1 MHPNRWISILKLV
14 GQDFVGEV
22 KISKA
27 CKIIVPV
34 PRHPGSDRVASSA
47 HTATLSSFEVARQ
60 LAFYKVPVPRS
71 HLARRLASDQKAS
84 CAEQVVTLF
93 LLLCTGEAELV
104 SRWHHTPTCQLFRC
118 TPCNLGHSDNARQ
131 QRKPRHTT
139 ALAPS
144 ACFDELRLTG

>member
-104 SRWHHTPTCQLFRC
+104 SRWHHTPTCNSSAAHRATLV
-118 TPCNLGHSDNARQ
+118 TP
-131 QRKPRHTT
+131 TT
-139 ALAPS
+139 PGSRGSQGIQPPLHHP
-144 ACFDELRLTG
+144 LVLMN